1 MLKCVGFVRWVRV
14 GIVWNLCVGFLMDCA
29 GFCQVSGGSWE
40 TLGRLLEALGRSW
53 EALGGFL
60 EASKRHTGQNRKSY
74 DFWTIFEKN
83 RKFLGIHLG
92 DVLT

>member
-1 MLKCVGFVRWVRV
+1 MDLRVGYVLDRSRKNVLKCVGFVRWLRV
-14 GIVWNLCVGFLMDCA
+14 GIVWNLCVGFVMDCA

-60 EASKRHTGQNRKSY
+60 EASKRHLGPKS
-74 DFWTIFEKN
+74 
-83 RKFLGIHLG
+83 
-92 DVLT
+92 